1 MKKLIC
7 LLLVALLLAGCTAP
21 TVSETLPPETADTTP
36 VVMDPTDASTEAP
49 TEEATEE
56 TEKPAETLAPE
67 ITNALTVHFIDNGQG
82 DGFLLEC
89 DGEFMVID
97 ASYPEYGPNMVSYM
111 KEQGVQT
118 VKHMVATHP
127 HGDHIG
133 GLPTILDAFP
143 VENIWAGPITYYND
157 YVNTFLSAASRQNL
171 TINYPQPGDTFTL
184 GSANITVLGPV
195 KSHYEDTN
203 DLSLV
208 LMIQYGSTRFLFTGD
223 MEQIAE
229 NDMLDYWGED
239 YDFSA
244 DVLKV
249 GHHGSYSSTHYRL
262 LRAVMPKAAVISCGG
277 NNDYGHPH
285 TEPVSR
291 LQDAG
296 ATIYRTDKMYN
307 IVAISD
313 GETVTFYWQNKFA
326 KPWTPEDK

>member
-118 VKHMVATHP
+118 VKHMVASHP

-157 YVNTFLSAASRQNL
+157 YVNTFLSAAGRQNL

-249 GHHGSYSSTHYRL
+249 GHHGSYSSSSYVF
-262 LRAVMPKAAVISCGG
+262 LREVLPTYGVIMCGR

-285 TEPVSR
+285 DAALGR
-291 LQDAG
+291 LQNADVS
-296 ATIYRTDKMYN
+296 IYRVDQMGTVIATTDGN
-307 IVAISD
+307 VIFLSWAFRD
-313 GETVTFYWQNKFA
+313 A
-326 KPWTPEDK
+326 KPWVPAA